1 MNYDLNCRWKNR
13 PCKKCS
19 LVLGCPH
26 SRLLGDK
33 AVKPTEFVATVVLEK
48 WCATNEMEH
57 IKDSSK
63 V

>member
-1 MNYDLNCRWKNR
+1 MNYYLNYQWKNR

-26 SRLLGDK
+26 SRLLGEK
-33 AVKPTEFVATVVLEK
+33 AIKPTEFVAAAVLDK
-48 WCATNEMEH
+48 WCAVNEMKPV
-57 IKDSSK
+57 KDSDK

>member
-1 MNYDLNCRWKNR
+1 MNYDLNYRWKNR

-26 SRLLGDK
+26 SRLLGEK

-57 IKDSSK
+57 VKDSVSE
-63 V
+63 